1 MRKLE
6 CVDREKFCDELYKL
20 IFESQSNSFQFVG
33 KNGTGKEY
41 VLENLEKKLR
51 KKSEYTESF
60 LIHSLEKDS
69 AYLRIQLV

>member
-41 VLENLEKKLR
+41 VLENLEKN
-51 KKSEYTESF
+51 
-60 LIHSLEKDS
+60 
-69 AYLRIQLV
+69 